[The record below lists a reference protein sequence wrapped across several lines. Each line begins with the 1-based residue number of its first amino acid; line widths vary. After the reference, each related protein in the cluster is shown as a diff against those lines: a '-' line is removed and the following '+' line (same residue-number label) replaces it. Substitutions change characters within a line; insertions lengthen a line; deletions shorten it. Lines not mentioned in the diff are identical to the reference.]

1 MTKGVGPGHARSIHR
16 RSMSEPRGDG
26 TANRFVPGGFE
37 WGSEDR
43 GEGGFGV
50 KNQAGDAY
58 SSETFHAGEKKVS
71 AGSHSDSK
79 LRT

>member
-1 MTKGVGPGHARSIHR
+1 MSEARSR
-16 RSMSEPRGDG
+16 G
-26 TANRFVPGGFE
+26 TANGFVLGGFE

-43 GEGGFGV
+43 GEGDFGV

-58 SSETFHAGEKKVS
+58 PSETFHTVGEKVS
-71 AGSHSDSK
+71 AGPRSGSE